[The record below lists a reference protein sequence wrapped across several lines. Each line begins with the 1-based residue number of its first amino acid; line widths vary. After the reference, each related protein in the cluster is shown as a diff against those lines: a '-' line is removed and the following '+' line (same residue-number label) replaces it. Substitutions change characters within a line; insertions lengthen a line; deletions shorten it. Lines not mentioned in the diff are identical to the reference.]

1 MADLSR
7 MFIINV
13 DFVMKFGKNKIKVE
27 KNGSFGYNNGSFHTK
42 IGRVKNVQQSI
53 CLDCYIEIM

>member
-1 MADLSR
+1 